1 MSPRYYDVSVFVQ
14 VFLVP
19 VVSRLLCWRG
29 LEVSEST
36 REVLQHMLGGAF
48 FVPLGFLFFPIDIMT
63 CHKQVRA

>member
-14 VFLVP
+14 GFLLP

-48 FVPLGFLFFPIDIMT
+48 FVPLPFFSHRHHDMPQAGACMT
-63 CHKQVRA
+63 